1 MYLTV
6 ANGATLGRRKV
17 NVMTKVTP
25 KAKAEQSKAIE
36 PQPKPTKVPVIKIL
50 KADAKYR
57 GAREAWYA
65 ELKAHDGKPVKEFLD
80 KVTAKPPSTP
90 KKGKLEGKLEPPTGW
105 LSYFKREGVAAYP
118 EQEVKAS

>member
-1 MYLTV
+1 MV
-6 ANGATLGRRKV
+6 NKNAKQAT
-17 NVMTKVTP
+17 
-25 KAKAEQSKAIE
+25 KAEPAKEA
-36 PQPKPTKVPVIKIL
+36 PKPTKVTVIKIL

-80 KVTAKPPSTP
+80 HVTAKPPSTP

-105 LSYFKREGVAAYP
+105 LSYFKREGVVAYP
-118 EQEVKAS
+118 DQEVKAS